1 MMRFTRE
8 ASGNV
13 SGQFFPVEID
23 LLRLAV
29 SQLIDLLDAA
39 ASHALGASADPA
51 VRRLLPDAYRED
63 AEAAAEFRRFTADGL
78 IDRKEANARA
88 VLASLGEEEYPGD
101 ADERDAAEHDAD
113 EREDEPGASVGAD
126 GPEDLPPVTVL
137 LDDAAVQ
144 SWLRTLTD
152 LRLTLAERLEIT
164 PDGVQHLSGEEAP
177 FLANVYEWLGMVQE
191 SLVHAID
198 V

>member
-1 MMRFTRE
+1 MRFVQDD
-8 ASGNV
+8 SGNV
-13 SGQFFPVEID
+13 AATFFPVEID

-51 VRRLLPDAYRED
+51 VRRLLPDAYHDD
-63 AEAAAEFRRFTADGL
+63 AAAAAEFRRFTADGL
-78 IDRKEANARA
+78 IDRKEANARIL
-88 VLASLGEEEYPGD
+88 LASLGDEDYLGDD
-101 ADERDAAEHDAD
+101 ADASTRGGARD
-113 EREDEPGASVGAD
+113 
-126 GPEDLPPVTVL
+126 DLPPVTVL
-137 LDDAAVQ
+137 LDETAVQ

-152 LRLTLAERLEIT
+152 LRLTLAERLEIS
-164 PDGVQHLSGEEAP
+164 PDGVQHLTGDEAP

>member
-1 MMRFTRE
+1 MMRFVRDATG
-8 ASGNV
+8 AV
-13 SGQFFPVEID
+13 SAQFFPVEVE

-29 SQLIDLLDAA
+29 SQLVGLLDAA
-39 ASHALGASADPA
+39 ATHALGAAADPA

-63 AEAAAEFRRFTADGL
+63 AEAAAEFRRFTADGIL
-78 IDRKEANARA
+78 DRKERNARA
-88 VLASLGEEEYPGD
+88 VLASLGDDEYLGDDYPGGED
-101 ADERDAAEHDAD
+101 DGD
-113 EREDEPGASVGAD
+113 EDESDRGDD
-126 GPEDLPPVTVL
+126 GDDQPAVTIE

-152 LRLTLAERLEIT
+152 LRLTLAERLEIS
-164 PDGVQHLSGEEAP
+164 PDGVQHLTGEEAP

>member
-1 MMRFTRE
+1 MRDATG
-8 ASGNV
+8 AV
-13 SGQFFPVEID
+13 SAQFVPVEVE

-29 SQLIDLLDAA
+29 SQLVGLLDAA

-63 AEAAAEFRRFTADGL
+63 AEAAAEFRRFTADGIL
-78 IDRKEANARA
+78 DRKERNARA
-88 VLASLGEEEYPGD
+88 VLASLGDDEYQGDDYPGGED
-101 ADERDAAEHDAD
+101 DGN
-113 EREDEPGASVGAD
+113 EDESDRGDDVD
-126 GPEDLPPVTVL
+126 DQPPVTIE

-152 LRLTLAERLEIT
+152 LRLTLAERLELSS
-164 PDGVQHLSGEEAP
+164 DGVQHLTGEEAP

>member
-1 MMRFTRE
+1 MMRFVRDATG
-8 ASGNV
+8 AV
-13 SGQFFPVEID
+13 SAQFFPVEVE
-23 LLRLAV
+23 LLRLAL
-29 SQLIDLLDAA
+29 SQLVGLLDAA
-39 ASHALGASADPA
+39 ASHTLVASADPS

-63 AEAAAEFRRFTADGL
+63 AEAAAEFRRFTADGIL
-78 IDRKEANARA
+78 DRKERNARA
-88 VLASLGEEEYPGD
+88 VLASLGDDEYLGDDYPGGED
-101 ADERDAAEHDAD
+101 DGY
-113 EREDEPGASVGAD
+113 EDESDRGHD
-126 GPEDLPPVTVL
+126 GDDQPPVTIE

-152 LRLTLAERLEIT
+152 LRLTLAERLEIS
-164 PDGVQHLSGEEAP
+164 PAGVQHLTGEEAP

>member
-1 MMRFTRE
+1 MMRFVRE
-8 ASGNV
+8 ATGGV
-13 SGQFFPVEID
+13 SAQFFPVEVE

-29 SQLIDLLDAA
+29 SQLVGLLDAA

-63 AEAAAEFRRFTADGL
+63 AEAAAEFRRFTADGIL
-78 IDRKEANARA
+78 DRKERNARA
-88 VLASLGEEEYPGD
+88 VLASLGEDEYQGDDYPGGD
-101 ADERDAAEHDAD
+101 YPGGEGDGH
-113 EREDEPGASVGAD
+113 EDEIGRGDDVD
-126 GPEDLPPVTVL
+126 DLPPVTIE
-137 LDDAAVQ
+137 LDDSAVQ

-152 LRLTLAERLEIT
+152 LRLTLAERLEIS
-164 PDGVQHLSGEEAP
+164 PDGVQHLTGEEAP
-177 FLANVYEWLGMVQE
+177 FLANVYDWLGMVQE

>member
-1 MMRFTRE
+1 
-8 ASGNV
+8 V

-88 VLASLGEEEYPGD
+88 VLASLGEEEYLG
-101 ADERDAAEHDAD
+101 DAD
-113 EREDEPGASVGAD
+113 EREDEPVASVGAGEPD
-126 GPEDLPPVTVL
+126 DLPPVTVL

-164 PDGVQHLSGEEAP
+164 PDGVQHLTGDEAP